1 MTARTATQALADAT
15 AALTSGRDVT
25 DVLDR
30 LVRDSADVLGAQ
42 AVGLLVLAPG
52 GDLEL
57 LTATSHQVAELELF
71 QIQQDTGPCIEA
83 IRGGSPVSGDRHDD
97 IRVRWPRI
105 GDAIISAGYRTVHA
119 YPLRW
124 RGRTLGALNAFH
136 ASDTPADADA
146 GLLGQALADIATAVI
161 VQSADLSA
169 EQVTE
174 RVQRAL
180 QARTVIEQ
188 AKGVLAY
195 TRNLDTAAAYDLLRR
210 LAADHDAT
218 ITDIATG
225 IIIRARTRDQA

>member
-42 AVGLLVLAPG
+42 AVGLLVLAAG

-57 LTATSHQVAELELF
+57 LTATSHQVAEIEIF
-71 QIQQDTGPCIEA
+71 QIQQDTGPCVEA
-83 IRGGSPVSGDRHDD
+83 IRSGAPISSDRHDD
-97 IRVRWPRI
+97 LEVRWPRI
-105 GDAIISAGYRTVHA
+105 GAAIISAGYQAVHA

-124 RGRTLGALNAFH
+124 RGRTLGALNVFH
-136 ASDTPADADA
+136 ASGTPAGADA

-169 EQVTE
+169 EQITE
-174 RVQRAL
+174 RIQQAL

-210 LAADHDAT
+210 LADDHDAT

-225 IIIRARTRDQA
+225 IIIRARTRDQT